1 MNKVILIGR
10 LTKEPDI
17 RITPSGLTVAHY
29 TLAVDRKFKKD
40 GEPDAD
46 FIPCVAFGKPAEFTE
61 KYLNKGAKIAIC
73 GRLQTR
79 SYEDKYGQKKYVTE
93 IIVDEQYF
101 AESKRNADI
110 SQESLKELTEKLTST
125 DKNNSVE
132 QINEVAKK
140 ENTKNESDIEQEVK
154 EITESLDDDD
164 LPF

>member
-17 RITPSGLTVAHY
+17 RLTPAGLKVAHY

-61 KYLNKGAKIAIC
+61 KYLSKGAKIAIC

-110 SQESLKELTEKLTST
+110 SQESLKELAEKLTST

-132 QINEVAKK
+132 QTNEIAEK
-140 ENTKNESDIEQEVK
+140 ENTKNESEIEQEVK
-154 EITESLDDDD
+154 EIAESLDDDD

>member
-17 RITPSGLTVAHY
+17 RLTPAGLKVAHY

-61 KYLNKGAKIAIC
+61 KYLSKGAKIAIC

-101 AESKRNADI
+101 AENKRNADI
-110 SQESLKELTEKLTST
+110 SQESLKELAEELKSA
-125 DKNNSVE
+125 DKNNSIE
-132 QINEVAKK
+132 PINEIAEK

-154 EITESLDDDD
+154 EIAESLDDDD

>member
-10 LTKEPDI
+10 LTKEPEI
-17 RITPSGLTVAHY
+17 RLLEKGLTIAHY

-46 FIPCVAFGKPAEFTE
+46 FIPCVAFGKPAEFTQ
-61 KYLNKGAKIAIC
+61 KYLSKGAKIAIC

-101 AESKRNADI
+101 AESKRNNDF
-110 SQESLKELTEKLTST
+110 SQEQLEDIVEELTST
-125 DKNNSVE
+125 DKNNSVK

-154 EITESLDDDD
+154 EIAENLDDDD

>member
-46 FIPCVAFGKPAEFTE
+46 FIPCVAFGKPAEFAE
-61 KYLNKGAKIAIC
+61 KYLAKGAKIAIC

-79 SYEDKYGQKKYVTE
+79 SYDDKYGQKKYITE
-93 IIVDEQYF
+93 IVIDEQYF
-101 AESKRNADI
+101 AESKRNNDF
-110 SQESLKELTEKLTST
+110 SQEQLGEIAEELKRA
-125 DKNNSVE
+125 DKNNSIN
-132 QINEVAKK
+132 QINEIDEK
-140 ENTKNESDIEQEVK
+140 ENSKNESDIEQEVK
-154 EITESLDDDD
+154 EIAENLDDDD

>member
-61 KYLNKGAKIAIC
+61 KYLSKGAKIAIC

-110 SQESLKELTEKLTST
+110 SQEQLKEIAEELKST
-125 DKNNSVE
+125 DKDSSVE
-132 QINEVAKK
+132 QINEIKEK
-140 ENTKNESDIEQEVK
+140 ENSKNESDIEQEAK
-154 EITESLDDDD
+154 EIAENLDDDD

>member
-10 LTKEPDI
+10 LTKDPEIKVTSSD
-17 RITPSGLTVAHY
+17 LTIARY

-61 KYLNKGAKIAIC
+61 KYLSKGAKIAIC

-101 AESKRNADI
+101 AESKRNSNNFQEQIQEMNEEPKNI
-110 SQESLKELTEKLTST
+110 SE
-125 DKNNSVE
+125 NNSQQ
-132 QINEVAKK
+132 QI
-140 ENTKNESDIEQEVK
+140 K
-154 EITESLDDDD
+154 EIVESLDDED
-164 LPF
+164 LPLF

>member
-17 RITPSGLTVAHY
+17 RLTPAGLKVAHY

-61 KYLNKGAKIAIC
+61 KYLSKGAKIAIC

-101 AESKRNADI
+101 AEGKRNADI
-110 SQESLKELTEKLTST
+110 SQESLKELTEKLTSI
-125 DKNNSVE
+125 DKNNSIE
-132 QINEVAKK
+132 PINEIAEK
-140 ENTKNESDIEQEVK
+140 ENSKNESDIEQEVK
-154 EITESLDDDD
+154 AIAESLDDDD

>member
-17 RITPSGLTVAHY
+17 RLTPAGLKVAHY

-61 KYLNKGAKIAIC
+61 KYLSKGAKIAIC

-110 SQESLKELTEKLTST
+110 SQEQLKEIAEELKSA

-132 QINEVAKK
+132 QINEVAEK
-140 ENTKNESDIEQEVK
+140 ENTKNESEIEQEVK
-154 EITESLDDDD
+154 EIAENLDDDD

>member
-17 RITPSGLTVAHY
+17 RLTPAGLKVAHY

-61 KYLNKGAKIAIC
+61 KYLSKGAKIAIC

-132 QINEVAKK
+132 QINEVAEK
-140 ENTKNESDIEQEVK
+140 ENTKNESDIEKEVN
-154 EITESLDDDD
+154 EIAESLDDDD

>member
-17 RITPSGLTVAHY
+17 RLTPAGLKVAHY

-61 KYLNKGAKIAIC
+61 KYLSKGAKIAIC

-110 SQESLKELTEKLTST
+110 SQESLKELAEKLTST

-132 QINEVAKK
+132 QINEIAEK
-140 ENTKNESDIEQEVK
+140 ENSKNESDIEQEVK
-154 EITESLDDDD
+154 EIAESLDDDD

>member
-17 RITPSGLTVAHY
+17 RLTPAGLKVAHY

-61 KYLNKGAKIAIC
+61 KYLSKGAKIAIC

-110 SQESLKELTEKLTST
+110 SQESLKELAEKLTST

-132 QINEVAKK
+132 QINEVAEK
-140 ENTKNESDIEQEVK
+140 ENSKNESDIEQEVK
-154 EITESLDDDD
+154 EIAESLDDDD